1 MADYVGGDMIRGHI
15 DTIILN
21 SLIDSDKDTNQIR
34 AEIEAKAGGKFQLKQ
49 GTFYSALQRISKQGL
64 VYEYRGPGSDGV
76 RRKFFQL
83 TEKGKAHIE
92 KTQSSWN
99 VSQDVINKLLDA
111 EPVQE
116 AEPEK
121 VKDEEV
127 KIPSF
132 EDTAKVTDFSSIGL
146 DDTLEQSAADKLLYE
161 TSIEEDKL
169 AMQGA
174 KDSPESSD
182 TPKDD
187 EMDALFNVL
196 RFTSDDE
203 TVSDFTKVN
212 SDNSPSDA
220 TAETSVEETQPTVSY
235 ADLVSDEI
243 DGISDVEKT
252 DYSTDIATNSFVT
265 NEKNET
271 ESVELSEKT
280 SDDLVVSAEKI
291 EQTSDISSANQTEQS
306 TEGALNTVSE
316 NAEPDNADNNINESD
331 TISQTNSAAITE
343 TFDYDKLKEAIRE
356 VIKEESSAALNE
368 SVADETSADKVE
380 QTNENI
386 TTDAEI
392 LPINDSSNET
402 TESVLNAEVLSEDK
416 KEIEEGKRFEQ
427 LILNTDSTPTPSKNE
442 EPDDYLKSEDIP
454 DQREYKEILAK
465 IFSVGIKDE
474 QPDTAEEQIPEKTA
488 EKENIVVF
496 PSENKQEDELTEK
509 EKHSEDY
516 EKSDVIVDEI
526 DFSLP
531 PQKPDLVQNTRAS
544 AAKKTEKRKQSG
556 SFDYSDII
564 ALSEEEGFK
573 VTTADRTN
581 KHELGK
587 ILVNRLNF
595 HSAFMFFAL
604 IVLET
609 LVVGLTMDSV
619 LQFGFKA
626 YLFFDLAVLLFPVV
640 TGIIYYVSP
649 RRAVSEL
656 RPFKSAFETALIITL
671 NLVLLILV
679 VAVVINVDFSAPV
692 EISRFIFVPVL
703 IVINV
708 PLFVVFKYS
717 LLDKQMYYS

>member
-116 AEPEK
+116 AEQDK

-161 TSIEEDKL
+161 TSVEEDNL
-169 AMQGA
+169 AMQES

-212 SDNSPSDA
+212 SDNSSSDD
-220 TAETSVEETQPTVSY
+220 TAETVEKTQPTVSY

-243 DGISDVEKT
+243 DVISDVQKT

-265 NEKNET
+265 NEKNDA
-271 ESVELSEKT
+271 ESVELSEKA
-280 SDDLVVSAEKI
+280 SDDFIVPAEKN
-291 EQTSDISSANQTEQS
+291 EQISDISSANQTEQS
-306 TEGALNTVSE
+306 PKDALNTVGE
-316 NAEPDNADNNINESD
+316 NAEPDNADDNINESD
-331 TISQTNSAAITE
+331 TISQTNNAALTE

-356 VIKEESSAALNE
+356 VIKEESSAAVNE
-368 SVADETSADKVE
+368 SAADEATADKVE
-380 QTNENI
+380 QTNENVI
-386 TTDAEI
+386 SGAEI

-427 LILNTDSTPTPSKNE
+427 LILNTDSTPTLSKNE

-454 DQREYKEILAK
+454 EQREYKEILAK

-474 QPDTAEEQIPEKTA
+474 QPDTAEEQIHEKTA

-516 EKSDVIVDEI
+516 KKSDVIVDEI

-531 PQKPDLVQNTRAS
+531 PQKPDLVQNTRA
-544 AAKKTEKRKQSG
+544 ATAKKAEKRKQSG

-595 HSAFMFFAL
+595 HSAFLFFAL

-640 TGIIYYVSP
+640 TGIMYYVSP

>member
-116 AEPEK
+116 AEPDK
-121 VKDEEV
+121 VKDEDV

-161 TSIEEDKL
+161 TSVEEDKL
-169 AMQGA
+169 AMQES

-182 TPKDD
+182 APKDD

-196 RFTSDDE
+196 RFTSEDE
-203 TVSDFTKVN
+203 TVPDFTKIN
-212 SDNSPSDA
+212 SDNSSSDA
-220 TAETSVEETQPTVSY
+220 PAETVEKTQPTVSY

-243 DGISDVEKT
+243 DVISNVQKT

-265 NEKNET
+265 NEKNDA
-271 ESVELSEKT
+271 ESVELSEKA
-280 SDDLVVSAEKI
+280 SDDFIVPAEKI
-291 EQTSDISSANQTEQS
+291 EQISDVYSANQTEQS
-306 TEGALNTVSE
+306 TEDALNTVSE
-316 NAEPDNADNNINESD
+316 NAEPDNADDNINESD
-331 TISQTNSAAITE
+331 TISQTNSAALSE
-343 TFDYDKLKEAIRE
+343 AFDYDKLKEAIRE
-356 VIKEESSAALNE
+356 VIKEESSAAVNE
-368 SVADETSADKVE
+368 SVADEATADKVE
-380 QTNENI
+380 QTNENVI
-386 TTDAEI
+386 SGAEI

-474 QPDTAEEQIPEKTA
+474 QPDTAEEQIHEKTA

-496 PSENKQEDELTEK
+496 PSENKQEVDLAEK
-509 EKHSEDY
+509 EKPSENY
-516 EKSDVIVDEI
+516 KKSDVIVDEI

-531 PQKPDLVQNTRAS
+531 PQKPDLALNTREAT
-544 AAKKTEKRKQSG
+544 AKKAEKRKQSG

-595 HSAFMFFAL
+595 HSSFLFFAL

-640 TGIIYYVSP
+640 TGIMYYVSP

>member
-116 AEPEK
+116 AEPDK
-121 VKDEEV
+121 VKDEDV

-132 EDTAKVTDFSSIGL
+132 EDTAKVTDFSSIGS

-161 TSIEEDKL
+161 TSVEEDKL
-169 AMQGA
+169 AMQES

-182 TPKDD
+182 APKDD

-196 RFTSDDE
+196 RFTSEDE
-203 TVSDFTKVN
+203 TVPDFTKIN
-212 SDNSPSDA
+212 SDNSSSDA
-220 TAETSVEETQPTVSY
+220 PAETVEKTQPTVSY

-243 DGISDVEKT
+243 DVISDVQKT

-265 NEKNET
+265 NEKNDA
-271 ESVELSEKT
+271 ESVELSEKA
-280 SDDLVVSAEKI
+280 SDDFIVPAEKN
-291 EQTSDISSANQTEQS
+291 EQISDISSANQTEQS
-306 TEGALNTVSE
+306 TKDALNTVSE
-316 NAEPDNADNNINESD
+316 NAEPDNADDNINESD
-331 TISQTNSAAITE
+331 TISQTNSVASTE

-356 VIKEESSAALNE
+356 VIKEESSAAVNE
-368 SVADETSADKVE
+368 SAADETTADKVE
-380 QTNENI
+380 QTNENVI
-386 TTDAEI
+386 SGAEI

-474 QPDTAEEQIPEKTA
+474 QPDTAEEQIHEKTA

-496 PSENKQEDELTEK
+496 PSENKQEVDLAEK
-509 EKHSEDY
+509 EKPSEDY
-516 EKSDVIVDEI
+516 KKSDVIVDEI

-531 PQKPDLVQNTRAS
+531 PQKPDLALNTREAT
-544 AAKKTEKRKQSG
+544 AKKAEKRKQSG

-595 HSAFMFFAL
+595 HSAFLFFAL

-640 TGIIYYVSP
+640 TGIMYYVSP

>member
-116 AEPEK
+116 AEPDK

-127 KIPSF
+127 KIPCF

-161 TSIEEDKL
+161 TSVEEDKL
-169 AMQGA
+169 AMQES

-203 TVSDFTKVN
+203 TVPDFTKVN
-212 SDNSPSDA
+212 SDNSSSDA
-220 TAETSVEETQPTVSY
+220 TAETVEKTQPTVSY

-243 DGISDVEKT
+243 DVISDVQKT

-265 NEKNET
+265 NEKNDA
-271 ESVELSEKT
+271 ESVELSEKA
-280 SDDLVVSAEKI
+280 SDDFIVPAEKN
-291 EQTSDISSANQTEQS
+291 EQISDISSANQTEQS
-306 TEGALNTVSE
+306 TKDALNTVGE
-316 NAEPDNADNNINESD
+316 NTEPDNADDNINESD
-331 TISQTNSAAITE
+331 TISQTNSAALTE

-356 VIKEESSAALNE
+356 VIKEESSAAVNE
-368 SVADETSADKVE
+368 SAADEATGDKVE
-380 QTNENI
+380 QTNENLI
-386 TTDAEI
+386 SGAEI

-454 DQREYKEILAK
+454 EQREYKEILAK

-474 QPDTAEEQIPEKTA
+474 QPDTAEEQIHEKTA

-516 EKSDVIVDEI
+516 KKSDVIVDEI

-531 PQKPDLVQNTRAS
+531 PQKPDFVQNTRA
-544 AAKKTEKRKQSG
+544 ATAKKTEKRKQSG

-595 HSAFMFFAL
+595 HSAFLFFAL

-640 TGIIYYVSP
+640 TGIMYYVSP